1 MEFNRLV
8 TSAINYYE
16 YKINLKS
23 SNSEDNVTPNEFSI
37 EKMKEIIFGLQSE
50 RDEIKL
56 RYLSIAFGNLTI
68 LKKGTK
74 FTSLLLY
81 KEGKSVAD
89 IAKERNLTFSTIEEH
104 LSYFVGTGEIDI
116 DELVPV
122 TRQEQVKDVIAKFG
136 DQSPRTLIE
145 NLPKGFTYGE
155 IRIVIA
161 STKPVL

>member
-23 SNSEDNVTPNEFSI
+23 SNTEDNVTPNEFTI

-56 RYLSIAFGNLTI
+56 RYLSIAFGNITI

-74 FTSLLLY
+74 FICV
-81 KEGKSVAD
+81 SVMM
-89 IAKERNLTFSTIEEH
+89 
-104 LSYFVGTGEIDI
+104 
-116 DELVPV
+116 
-122 TRQEQVKDVIAKFG
+122 
-136 DQSPRTLIE
+136 
-145 NLPKGFTYGE
+145 
-155 IRIVIA
+155 
-161 STKPVL
+161 